1 MKIPDF
7 TEFIPPSADIVSA
20 AAERLVEILSESFN
34 PSDLSKAV
42 LILPTRSA
50 ARTLRLKINETFKKK
65 GVFAVGGLRIVTP
78 EIFIEEI
85 VKFVPFANVFESYNA
100 WFCAFDS
107 LKARNLD
114 GLFPRGNPQR
124 TDYPSLAKRL
134 TSLRK
139 TLAESM
145 LAIADV
151 SRILRNGE
159 DSKRWSDL
167 ALLEKTYLEKL
178 SSSKKISAES
188 APMEAMKLAS
198 SSFPGVEE
206 IILIGLPDPAPAL
219 IKILEQMQDRKI
231 GIVTFSDKGDCAFF
245 DSWGRPISE
254 GKGEW
259 SSRVLSVDASSIL
272 VAADLREQAGIVAEA
287 VAIYGAE
294 AGRAAAVACG
304 ESDSIKPLMNALRE
318 RGIDAYIPEGAPLSS
333 LPQILL
339 LGDLSNYIL
348 DDSYR
353 NLTALLRNPCM
364 FEYVSSRLNRSVGE
378 ILESIDGLFEDT
390 IFDSSKSAL
399 ALASGKKKYEL
410 AVEILKLVEDLV
422 SDVLTAE
429 TSSRGLAIL
438 FNRFFP
444 EIKFGEEFEDPEAI
458 SRMVADFLE
467 NCLKEL
473 SAAQK
478 NGCVFS
484 VPESI
489 GIILESAQKRKIPP
503 TKSARSVA
511 LLDWME
517 IFWASQP
524 HVILTDMNDGI
535 VPQKVPEDFFLPDSV
550 KSCMELRDSK
560 MRHCRDAWMLD
571 VLAKSRANGGML
583 SVIVPRT
590 RIKEPAQASRLL
602 LQCSDSELAERVKYL
617 FSLPES
623 HDKNYPFEK
632 SWSLKIPY
640 APIPEKLSVSGFKSY
655 LACPF
660 RFYLDYILRLK
671 PFDPFALELGR
682 DKLGTLVH
690 ASMEMFMSSGAA
702 NSKDE
707 SEIAKA
713 IGAAFDFQQR
723 RLYGGD
729 VSAAVL
735 FQLKAV
741 KSSLSA
747 AVPIQAGI
755 RIGGYETIA
764 TEEYFDNLKIG
775 NFRVSM
781 RIDRIDR
788 NKNGDLLVIDYKT
801 KDNPEENS
809 QMSAAERSHRRS
821 ARGLD
826 GKKSLEWTD
835 LQLPLYKAA
844 LELAHP
850 GKKISCA
857 HFIISGNPENTQLSE
872 WEIDEDAMHSALE
885 CANDI
890 AAKIS
895 AREFLPAQKPPHF
908 DNYKDLFAFSQD
920 CLGDFLEFE
929 NEK

>member
-422 SDVLTAE
+422 SDVLTTE

-467 NCLKEL
+467 NCLTFL
-473 SAAQK
+473 SL
-478 NGCVFS
+478 S
-484 VPESI
+484 Y
-489 GIILESAQKRKIPP
+489 IILTMNEKQNLWQIIKFTLFSISA
-503 TKSARSVA
+503 
-511 LLDWME
+511 
-517 IFWASQP
+517 
-524 HVILTDMNDGI
+524 GI
-535 VPQKVPEDFFLPDSV
+535 VQIASFSIFDYLFHWDYWVAYIISLV
-550 KSCMELRDSK
+550 
-560 MRHCRDAWMLD
+560 
-571 VLAKSRANGGML
+571 L
-583 SVIVPRT
+583 SVIWNFTFNRRYT
-590 RIKEPAQASRLL
+590 FKSA
-602 LQCSDSELAERVKYL
+602 
-617 FSLPES
+617 
-623 HDKNYPFEK
+623 KN
-632 SWSLKIPY
+632 IPY
-640 APIPEKLSVSGFKSY
+640 AMTLVVLYYLVFTPLSTWWGFE
-655 LACPF
+655 
-660 RFYLDYILRLK
+660 
-671 PFDPFALELGR
+671 LE
-682 DKLGTLVH
+682 KLGTPDILVT
-690 ASMEMFMSSGAA
+690 AISMIINFVTEFLYQKFIVYRNAE
-702 NSKDE
+702 NTNDL
-707 SEIAKA
+707 AKPA
-713 IGAAFDFQQR
+713 D
-723 RLYGGD
+723 
-729 VSAAVL
+729 
-735 FQLKAV
+735 
-741 KSSLSA
+741 
-747 AVPIQAGI
+747 
-755 RIGGYETIA
+755 
-764 TEEYFDNLKIG
+764 
-775 NFRVSM
+775 
-781 RIDRIDR
+781 
-788 NKNGDLLVIDYKT
+788 
-801 KDNPEENS
+801 
-809 QMSAAERSHRRS
+809 
-821 ARGLD
+821 
-826 GKKSLEWTD
+826 
-835 LQLPLYKAA
+835 
-844 LELAHP
+844 ELAFNLIMKTI
-850 GKKISCA
+850 KK
-857 HFIISGNPENTQLSE
+857 
-872 WEIDEDAMHSALE
+872 
-885 CANDI
+885 
-890 AAKIS
+890 
-895 AREFLPAQKPPHF
+895 
-908 DNYKDLFAFSQD
+908 
-920 CLGDFLEFE
+920 
-929 NEK
+929 